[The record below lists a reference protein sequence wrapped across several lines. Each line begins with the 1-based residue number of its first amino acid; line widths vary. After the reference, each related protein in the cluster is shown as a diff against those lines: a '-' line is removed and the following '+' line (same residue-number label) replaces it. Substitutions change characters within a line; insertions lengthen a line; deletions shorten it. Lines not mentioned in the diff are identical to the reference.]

1 MWFWDQKPNGESG
14 DLVPERG
21 GCGLWA
27 ARTGCMRELADEVRS
42 IIGELAA
49 NTVPAGKEE
58 HALALA
64 ATA

>member
-1 MWFWDQKPNGESG
+1 
-14 DLVPERG
+14 
-21 GCGLWA
+21 
-27 ARTGCMRELADEVRS
+27 MRELADEIRS

-64 ATA
+64 RELRTLLDGPRRPRWYDGTAWGRGGGG